1 MKHLLKHLLL
11 ELLLLVVVVRGDHEA
26 GHNIYRDWEDYGAVV
41 LCRNTI
47 QGLKI
52 AQLINCISYCW
63 QDSEC
68 SVLKYLKSCRA
79 VSDYFCSKSE

>member
-11 ELLLLVVVVRGDHEA
+11 ELLLLVIVVRGEHEA

-41 LCRNTI
+41 LCRNAI

-52 AQLINCISYCW
+52 PQLINCKSYCW
-63 QDSEC
+63 QDLETQENYNNSIAATGA
-68 SVLKYLKSCRA
+68 LTHHL
-79 VSDYFCSKSE
+79 